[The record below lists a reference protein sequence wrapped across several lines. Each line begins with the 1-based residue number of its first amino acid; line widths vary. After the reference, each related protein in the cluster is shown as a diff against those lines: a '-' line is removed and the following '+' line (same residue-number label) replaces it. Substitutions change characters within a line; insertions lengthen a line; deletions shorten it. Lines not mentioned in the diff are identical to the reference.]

1 MIPRP
6 TVQLIKDTAR
16 IEEVIGDYVNLK
28 RRGSNLIGLCPL
40 HGEKTPSFNVN
51 PARQIFKCFG
61 CGEGGDAIAFVMKHD
76 AVDYV
81 GALRQIAQKYNID
94 VQEEQLSPEA
104 AAEHQRSQALALV
117 NDFARDFYRSELT
130 SGDEGKAVGL
140 TYFKQRGYSDETIAK
155 FELGYAP
162 ARGDA
167 LKQAALAAGYQKEYL
182 KDLGLTT
189 KDGRR
194 DFLRDRV
201 VFPIHGYA
209 GKVVA
214 FAGRILRKDTKAP
227 KYLNS
232 PETELYVKNKVLYG
246 MHLAKGHI
254 RREDHCLI
262 TEGYADVI
270 ALHQAG
276 VENVVATSGTSLTE
290 GHIRLIKRLT
300 PRVTF
305 LYDGDKAGV
314 KAALRGLDLV
324 LAEGMEVKLVLLPD
338 GHDPDSYVKEYG
350 GQAFQDYVAKEAKD
364 FIAYKSDLVDEEA
377 KGDPIVRTRLVQGVL
392 QSIALIPDVILRT
405 EYVRTT
411 GERFQLPEQTLVTQ
425 LNQYLQKNRETEL
438 RRERVRQRNQSGD
451 IAREAFRQNPGA
463 TPGTGAP
470 SRPAP
475 VYTPGEEPPPD
486 FMYGDP
492 GAEPALNT
500 RPQAPG
506 TQGVTN
512 DIERERDLLGI
523 LIGFGDK
530 PFDDE
535 TDETVAGFVL
545 ANIEEVLD
553 SFDDALAG
561 RVFQEYHAR
570 FETHQDTTTAYWTGH
585 EDPDVQR
592 LAVDTIT
599 RKDLMSP
606 GWWERL
612 EIKLTTQKEP
622 DENWQSA
629 AKRSITRF
637 KLTKLLRKMDKTTD
651 RLRTLNKPEDAE
663 QVSKLMRRYLRME
676 AVKKV
681 FAGELK
687 SVVLR

>member
-81 GALRQIAQKYNID
+81 GALRQIAQKYNIEI
-94 VQEEQLSPEA
+94 EEQQLSPEA
-104 AAEHQRSQALALV
+104 AAEHQRAQALALV
-117 NDFARDFYRSELT
+117 NEFARDYYRDELT
-130 SGDEGKAVGL
+130 GGEEGRAVGL
-140 TYFKQRGYSDETIAK
+140 SYFKARGYSDETIAK
-155 FELGYAP
+155 FELGYAA

-246 MHLAKGHI
+246 MHLAKGSI
-254 RREDHCLI
+254 RREDHALI
-262 TEGYADVI
+262 VEGYADVI

-276 VENVVATSGTSLTE
+276 VENVVATSGTSLTD

-338 GHDPDSYVKEYG
+338 GHDPDSYVREHG
-350 GQAFQDYVAKEAKD
+350 GEAFRAYVAAEAKD
-364 FIAYKSDLVDEEA
+364 FIAYKSELVDEEA

-405 EYVRTT
+405 EYTRTT
-411 GERFQLPEQTLVTQ
+411 SERFRLPEATLVKQ
-425 LNQYLQKNRETEL
+425 LNQYLQHNRETEL
-438 RRERVRQRNQSGD
+438 RRERVRQRNQSED
-451 IAREAFRQNPGA
+451 IARGA
-463 TPGTGAP
+463 IRTSGPSALSLPRSAP
-470 SRPAP
+470 AGR
-475 VYTPGEEPPPD
+475 GEEPPAD
-486 FMYGDP
+486 FMYADVA
-492 GAEPALNT
+492 GAEPALAT
-500 RPQAPG
+500 RPQPPG
-506 TQGVTN
+506 AQGVTN
-512 DIERERDLLGI
+512 DIERERDLVGV
-523 LIGFGDK
+523 LIAFGGK
-530 PFDDE
+530 PFDEAADE
-535 TDETVAGFVL
+535 SVAAFIL
-545 ANIEEVLD
+545 ANMQEVLD
-553 SFDDALAG
+553 SFDDALVG
-561 RVFQEYHAR
+561 RVFEEYHTR
-570 FETHQDTTTAYWTGH
+570 YETHEDTSTAYWTGH
-585 EDPDVQR
+585 EDPEVQR
-592 LAVDTIT
+592 LAVDVIT
-599 RKDLMSP
+599 RKDTMSK
-606 GWWERL
+606 GWWERF
-612 EIKLTTQKEP
+612 EITLTTQPQP
-622 DENWQSA
+622 DENWKPA
-629 AKRSITRF
+629 AKRSIVRF
-637 KLTKLLRKMDKTTD
+637 KLAKLLRKMDKTSERILQLTG
-651 RLRTLNKPEDAE
+651 PENEALAA
-663 QVSKLMRRYLRME
+663 KTMRRYLRMQE
-676 AVKKV
+676 VKKV
-681 FAGELK
+681 LAEELG

>member
-61 CGEGGDAIAFVMKHD
+61 CGEGGDAIAFLMKHD
-76 AVDYV
+76 SVDYV
-81 GALRQIAQKYNID
+81 GALRQIARKYNIAIE
-94 VQEEQLSPEA
+94 EEQLSPEA
-104 AAEHQRSQALALV
+104 AAEHQRAQALALV
-117 NDFARDFYRSELT
+117 NEFARDYYHGELT
-130 SGDEGKAVGL
+130 GGEEGRAVGL
-140 TYFKQRGYSDETIAK
+140 SYFKQRGYSDETIAK

-167 LKQAALAAGYQKEYL
+167 LKRAALAAGYQRDYL
-182 KDLGLTT
+182 RDLGLTT
-189 KDGRR
+189 KDGSR

-246 MHLAKGHI
+246 MHLAKGAI
-254 RREDHCLI
+254 RREDHALI
-262 TEGYADVI
+262 VEGYADVI

-276 VENVVATSGTSLTE
+276 VEHVVATSGTSLTD

-338 GHDPDSYVKEYG
+338 GHDPDSYVREHG
-350 GQAFQDYVAKEAKD
+350 GQAFRDYVAEEAKD

-377 KGDPIVRTRLVQGVL
+377 RGDPIVRTRLVQGVL

-411 GERFQLPEQTLVTQ
+411 AERFRLDEAILVTQ
-425 LNQYLQKNRETEL
+425 LNQYLQKNREAEL
-438 RRERVRQRNQSGD
+438 RRARVRQRNQSGE
-451 IAREAFRQNPGA
+451 IAQEAAQRTGGGA
-463 TPGTGAP
+463 ANSPYGG
-470 SRPAP
+470 
-475 VYTPGEEPPPD
+475 GDEPPPD
-486 FMYGDP
+486 LMYPEAGGSAADVLPAKPQPP
-492 GAEPALNT
+492 GGQHLT
-500 RPQAPG
+500 
-506 TQGVTN
+506 T
-512 DIERERDLLGI
+512 DLHRERDLASI
-523 LIGFGDK
+523 LVAFGTEV
-530 PFDDE
+530 FDAE
-535 TDETVAGFVL
+535 YGETVAAFVL

-553 SFDDALAG
+553 GFDDALAARIIREAHG
-561 RVFQEYHAR
+561 RFDR
-570 FETHQDTTTAYWTGH
+570 H
-585 EDPDVQR
+585 EDLSTGYWAGHHDDEVRRFTAEVVTPK
-592 LAVDTIT
+592 DT
-599 RKDLMSP
+599 MSK
-606 GWWERL
+606 GWWERF
-612 EIKLTTQKEP
+612 EITLTTQKQPE
-622 DENWQSA
+622 ENWQPA
-629 AKRSITRF
+629 ARRSITRF
-637 KLTKLLRKMDKTTD
+637 KLTKLLRKMDKTTE
-651 RLRTLNKPEDAE
+651 RLRQLGEGDDGE
-663 QVSKLMRRYLRME
+663 QATKLMRRYLRME
-676 AVKKV
+676 EVKKV
-681 FAGELK
+681 LAGELG